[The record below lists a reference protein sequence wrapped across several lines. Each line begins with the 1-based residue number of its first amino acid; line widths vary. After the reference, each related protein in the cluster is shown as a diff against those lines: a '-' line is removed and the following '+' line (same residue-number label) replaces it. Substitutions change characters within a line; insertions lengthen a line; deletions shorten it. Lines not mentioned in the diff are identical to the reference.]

1 MLLGKV
7 EKLLRKTKAGK
18 ELLTELKGAVRAG
31 TKKVDRAV
39 RDATNYINQQV
50 GPSTTLRPGQQQVK
64 PATKAQDVTKNVA
77 RTKYRQGLTAGA
89 TTAGVTTAVVSDIR
103 NDNEKF
109 SPAEKSMIAE
119 YRMALEKG
127 PNPPS
132 DKDIAKK
139 VEAFERNFIKKGK
152 PDVEFNKGGAVKK
165 KKPVKKLA
173 KGGFP
178 DLTGDGKVTKADV
191 LKGRGVAMNMGGM
204 KKQYGSK
211 NFMSGGYVMGKKKK

>member
-64 PATKAQDVTKNVA
+64 PATKAQGVTKNVA

-89 TTAGVTTAVVSDIR
+89 TTAGGTTAVVSDIR
-103 NDNEKF
+103 NDNKKF
-109 SPAEKSMIAE
+109 SPAENSMIAE
-119 YRMALEKG
+119 YRMAVEKG

-152 PDVEFNKGGAVKK
+152 PDVEFNKGGAVK
-165 KKPVKKLA
+165 
-173 KGGFP
+173 
-178 DLTGDGKVTKADV
+178 
-191 LKGRGVAMNMGGM
+191 GM
-204 KKQYGSK
+204 KAHNYTAGGSVK
-211 NFMSGGYVMGKKKK
+211 NMMSGGYVTKSGKK

>member
-64 PATKAQDVTKNVA
+64 PATKAQGVTKNVA
-77 RTKYRQGLTAGA
+77 RTKYRQGLTAGT
-89 TTAGVTTAVVSDIR
+89 TTAGGTTAVVSDIR

-109 SPAEKSMIAE
+109 SPAENSMIAE
-119 YRMALEKG
+119 YRMAVEKG

-152 PDVEFNKGGAVKK
+152 PDVEFNKGGAVK
-165 KKPVKKLA
+165 
-173 KGGFP
+173 
-178 DLTGDGKVTKADV
+178 
-191 LKGRGVAMNMGGM
+191 GM
-204 KKQYGSK
+204 KAHNYTAGGSVK
-211 NFMSGGYVMGKKKK
+211 NMMSGGYVTKSGKK